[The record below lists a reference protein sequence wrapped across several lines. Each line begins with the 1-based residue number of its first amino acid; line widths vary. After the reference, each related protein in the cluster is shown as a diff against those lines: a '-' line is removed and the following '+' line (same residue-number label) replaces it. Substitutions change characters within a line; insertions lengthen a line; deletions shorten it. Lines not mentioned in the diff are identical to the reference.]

1 MNFCKS
7 ACDGTLPKILLT
19 DGLVPFNFIRFIVL
33 TDYDYIEKAFRKR
46 ELSSRL
52 YASSKSRIFYFVNA
66 RESGLFEYVNDIGLK
81 TGNTKKAIES
91 NFSFIGRSRNTIL
104 KMTKTSCQ
112 YFDNNLVFLPLSVR
126 RL

>member
-33 TDYDYIEKAFRKR
+33 TDYDYIEKAFRKK

-52 YASSKSRIFYFVNA
+52 YGNSKNRIFYFINA
-66 RESGLFEYVNDIGLK
+66 RESGLFEYLNDLGLK

-91 NFSFIGRSRNTIL
+91 DLAFIGRSRNSHEKIANE
-104 KMTKTSCQ
+104 K
-112 YFDNNLVFLPLSVR
+112 
-126 RL
+126 

>member
-1 MNFCKS
+1 MRYAHVSNFYKS

-46 ELSSRL
+46 ELSTRQL
-52 YASSKSRIFYFVNA
+52 SKSRIFYFVNA

-91 NFSFIGRSRNTIL
+91 DLAFIGMSRNAI
-104 KMTKTSCQ
+104 KIAKTSCH
-112 YFDNNLVFLPLSVR
+112 
-126 RL
+126 